1 MWCLL
6 KVGFFKPKKK
16 QLESCGALQILV
28 SFSWI
33 FPFYFVSSWR
43 LSLLSPL
50 LSSPFFAGSKSGI
63 FSFQMDCSF
72 CFNRHILMYLLSKW
86 KHHWFLFWILPHL
99 LIYEVTFVSY
109 ISFSMQQE
117 LKNFQSI
124 NCFTNFVWLIN
135 IHSWTTLSCMFT
147 VMSGWSLD

>member
-6 KVGFFKPKKK
+6 KVEFFKPKKK
-16 QLESCGALQILV
+16 QLENCGALEILI

-33 FPFYFVSSWR
+33 FFFYFVSSWL

-50 LSSPFFAGSKSGI
+50 LSFPFSAGSKSCL
-63 FSFQMDCSF
+63 FSFQMRF
-72 CFNRHILMYLLSKW
+72 NLCFNRHILVYLLSKW
-86 KHHWFLFWILPHL
+86 KHLWFLFWISSHL
-99 LIYEVTFVSY
+99 LTYDVTSVSY
-109 ISFSMQQE
+109 KSFSMQQE
-117 LKNFQSI
+117 LKS
-124 NCFTNFVWLIN
+124 FTNFVWLIN